1 MSDVDK
7 IMKLCSE
14 FNASFA
20 SNTKQKKNSCVS
32 PKKETDKVSPKGGDP
47 ELKETPTVTP
57 KKGRDMVSPKKETQK
72 KTPIGGNPELE
83 ETDMVSPKKETQ
95 KKTPIGGNPELVETD
110 MVSPKK
116 EPQKKTLMGGDPELE
131 KTPTATPTKTSN
143 YSTTAIIG
151 IVFIFI
157 ASTAIYMIDQNIFD
171 FSWFSVYGSS
181 FVCGKMS
188 KPSGGNE
195 NMNSFHSSSNSDD
208 FKQVRDSLQSLREEL
223 KQAQVEFDAK
233 LSALTNDFVLS
244 TGFETRLSALNSTF
258 YAVVSDLNPS
268 ISTTYLNSSDRG

>member
-57 KKGRDMVSPKKETQK
+57 KKGR
-72 KTPIGGNPELE
+72 
-83 ETDMVSPKKETQ
+83 DMVSPKKETQ